1 MPDGGSISVSLD
13 STVLE
18 PEDII
23 GDLEVAP
30 GPCAIIRVV
39 DDGLGMSPEVLQ
51 RAIDPFFTTKKV
63 GQGSGLGL
71 SMAYGFLRQSDGD
84 MKIESTLGEGVA
96 ITLYLPIKE
105 GEPVSHKKEIS
116 IAADVVERNVTVL
129 LVEDEEDVR
138 TTTKLLLEARG
149 FSVVE
154 AANGPAALR
163 VLESG
168 VHIDILFSDVVMPGG
183 MTGTVLASHAYRL
196 FPALPVILTSGY
208 ADDEILNDPS
218 VPESVQVLAKPYD
231 PHALIA
237 LFDQINKEQA

>member
-1 MPDGGSISVSLD
+1 VLKLISRRD
-13 STVLE
+13 E
-18 PEDII
+18 PET
-23 GDLEVAP
+23 
-30 GPCAIIRVV
+30 VV
-39 DDGLGMSPEVLQ
+39 
-51 RAIDPFFTTKKV
+51 
-63 GQGSGLGL
+63 
-71 SMAYGFLRQSDGD
+71 
-84 MKIESTLGEGVA
+84 
-96 ITLYLPIKE
+96 LPIAEVEAKDKRLQVVSQLLDNVPINAMTCRLDDFTIDYANKATLE
-105 GEPVSHKKEIS
+105 NIKTIEHLLPVTSDTLVGACIDVFHKAPSHQRQLLRNPANLPHKATIKIGEE
-116 IAADVVERNVTVL
+116 TMVL